1 MNPFQRS
8 DAPTA
13 PSQSTAPFPAI
24 GNPVFAPS
32 ADDAQTNEPW
42 YSRSPKLFTI
52 MGVAV
57 HVSPVLYVYIGITL
71 LFGALTASFYVF
83 ALQAFAGALLFGT
96 VLVHELGH
104 CAAAR
109 AVGGEVS
116 HILLWPL
123 GGLAYVNVEATDAK
137 GDFFVSFAGPLTHLP
152 MLAGW
157 VAIFA
162 MTTGGT
168 DIARLPS
175 DNFIA
180 ALAHQ
185 GCWLNIFLF
194 LFNVCVP
201 AYPLDGC
208 RMLMALLAMCSVPLV
223 TTATIII
230 CLSAVMSLGVIT
242 YGFWFI
248 QFMPVFVGAFTLA
261 ETYKLYTLLKS
272 GALEQHPGFAKYNA
286 MSGGRVNSNTWNVQA
301 V

>member
-1 MNPFQRS
+1 MSSGRVRTTDDGVPMNPFQRS

-109 AVGGEVS
+109 GRRRGESYFALAARWVSVRERGGDGCEGRLFRLVCRAVDA
-116 HILLWPL
+116 
-123 GGLAYVNVEATDAK
+123 LADARGMG
-137 GDFFVSFAGPLTHLP
+137 GDFCYDNGRHRHSSFT
-152 MLAGW
+152 
-157 VAIFA
+157 
-162 MTTGGT
+162 
-168 DIARLPS
+168 
-175 DNFIA
+175 
-180 ALAHQ
+180 
-185 GCWLNIFLF
+185 
-194 LFNVCVP
+194 
-201 AYPLDGC
+201 
-208 RMLMALLAMCSVPLV
+208 
-223 TTATIII
+223 
-230 CLSAVMSLGVIT
+230 
-242 YGFWFI
+242 
-248 QFMPVFVGAFTLA
+248 
-261 ETYKLYTLLKS
+261 E
-272 GALEQHPGFAKYNA
+272 
-286 MSGGRVNSNTWNVQA
+286 
-301 V
+301 